1 MLAYKVKED
10 RHTPFFQTKGEVTAS
25 FIGATR

>member
-1 MLAYKVKED
+1 VKED